1 MRNKILSVLLSVAMA
16 FGLWYYV
23 ITVISPGST
32 DTYYD
37 IPVVLVGETAL
48 EERGLMVTHVGNT
61 TVDLTLS
68 GNRSDLNQLTRDN
81 ITLKA
86 NLNNIYDPGKNMQL
100 EYTISYPG
108 SFASNAFV
116 VESKSP
122 STITVTVEKRIYKDV
137 PVNVNYSGTVAE
149 GFTAS
154 EDEQSLDHAT
164 IRISGPASV
173 VEQITQAV
181 VEVSLADRTE
191 TIVES
196 YRYTLCDAE
205 GEPVNSEL
213 ITVSVEEVELTL
225 PVRMVK
231 TIPLVLNVIDGG
243 GATEKT
249 TSITIDPMEIKI
261 CGNAAALEDLN
272 ELVLGTINLAD
283 YSQTTELTFD
293 INLPDTVTNMTGLKQ
308 ATVTLA
314 FPDLSTK
321 TLSIEN
327 IQILNVP
334 EGLTVELTTQVL
346 EIVVRGPKVIIS
358 AMEADDIVV
367 TVDFAG
373 AEIGTVNRKVTIT
386 LSPEFSSCGA
396 LGNYSVYAT
405 VMEAEEVEEVE

>member
-1 MRNKILSVLLSVAMA
+1 MKNKILSALLSILLA

-23 ITVISPGST
+23 ITVVSPGST
-32 DTYYD
+32 DTFYD
-37 IPVVLVGETAL
+37 IPVTLVGETAL
-48 EERGLMVTHVGNT
+48 EERGLMVTYVGNT

-68 GNRSDLNQLTRDN
+68 GNRSDLNQLTKDN
-81 ITLKA
+81 ITIKA
-86 NLNNIYDPGKNMQL
+86 NLNTIYDPGKNMQL
-100 EYTISYPG
+100 DYTISYPG
-108 SFASNAFV
+108 TIPNNAFV
-116 VESKSP
+116 EESKSP
-122 STITVTVEKRIYKDV
+122 SYITVTVEKRAYKDV
-137 PVNVNYSGTVAE
+137 PVNVVYSGTVAE

-154 EDEQSLDHAT
+154 EDEQTLDYAS

-191 TIVES
+191 SIVES

-231 TIPLVLNVIDGG
+231 TIPLVLNVVDGG

-249 TSITIDPMEIKI
+249 TSIVINPLEIKV
-261 CGNAAALEDLN
+261 CGNAAALADLN
-272 ELVLGTINLAD
+272 EVVLGTINLAD
-283 YSQTTELTFD
+283 YSQAAELLFD

-308 ATVTLA
+308 AVVTLD

-321 TLSIEN
+321 TLSIDN
-327 IQILNVP
+327 IEILNVP

-346 EIVVRGPKVIIS
+346 EIVFRGPKLAIAALS
-358 AMEADDIVV
+358 AEDITV
-367 TVDFAG
+367 TVDLTG

-386 LSPEFSSCGA
+386 ISNEFSTCGA
-396 LGNYSVYAT
+396 LGSYSIYAT
-405 VMEAEEVEEVE
+405 VMEMEDEVE

>member
-1 MRNKILSVLLSVAMA
+1 MKNKILSALLSILLA

-23 ITVISPGST
+23 ITVVSPGST
-32 DTYYD
+32 DTFYD
-37 IPVVLVGETAL
+37 IPVTLVGETAL
-48 EERGLMVTHVGNT
+48 EERGLMVTYVGNT

-68 GNRSDLNQLTRDN
+68 GNRSDLNQLTKDN
-81 ITLKA
+81 ITIKA
-86 NLNNIYDPGKNMQL
+86 NLNTIYDPGKNMQL
-100 EYTISYPG
+100 DYTISYPG
-108 SFASNAFV
+108 TIANNAFV
-116 VESKSP
+116 EESKSP
-122 STITVTVEKRIYKDV
+122 SYITVTVEKRAYKDV
-137 PVNVNYSGTVAE
+137 PVNVVYSGTVAE

-154 EDEQSLDHAT
+154 EDEQTLDYAS

-191 TIVES
+191 SIVES

-231 TIPLVLNVIDGG
+231 TIPLVLNVVDGG

-249 TSITIDPMEIKI
+249 TSIVINPLEIKV
-261 CGNAAALEDLN
+261 CGNAAALADLN
-272 ELVLGTINLAD
+272 EVVLGTINLAD
-283 YSQTTELTFD
+283 YSQAAELLFD

-308 ATVTLA
+308 AVVTLD

-321 TLSIEN
+321 TLSIDN
-327 IQILNVP
+327 IEILNVP

-346 EIVVRGPKVIIS
+346 EIVFRGPKLAIAALS
-358 AMEADDIVV
+358 AEDITV
-367 TVDFAG
+367 TVDLTG

-386 LSPEFSSCGA
+386 ISNEFSTCGA
-396 LGNYSVYAT
+396 LGSYSIYAT
-405 VMEAEEVEEVE
+405 VMEMEDEVE